1 MEKTGMMKLY
11 EETTYLDD
19 DPQALIQI
27 IEYLKE
33 CIQGYKAK
41 ADAYDKVMSGG
52 KVWEEGIMKTQ
63 ESLKSYSLSNYPCL
77 FDKFKVLLMH
87 LYEEGYKK
95 DDLISCVNT
104 TYKGLEE
111 EFGLTFPDRWEN

>member
-1 MEKTGMMKLY
+1 MTELMKRY

-63 ESLKSYSLSNYPCL
+63 ESLKSYSQIAKILGVY
-77 FDKFKVLLMH
+77 V
-87 LYEEGYKK
+87 
-95 DDLISCVNT
+95 
-104 TYKGLEE
+104 
-111 EFGLTFPDRWEN
+111 